1 MSEAL
6 LLVQLSPSWCLSASA
21 AASGS
26 WHSGGLWAPQR
37 CFHGRALPPL
47 GCALS
52 PIWVATSQ
60 GASQG
65 GRVTPGCSLWSPA
78 ASPQERPSVRSPS
91 HTQLLT
97 QQTVL
102 WPPNRQTLGSRGGCP
117 NCCWA
122 GPPCRFWKP
131 FLLESFRL
139 GEAGHLHKHC
149 AGSPTSA
156 KPCSDH
162 RSERLLVSLCPSGG
176 LIPSCREGPAQQ
188 AGGTGLR
195 P

>member
-1 MSEAL
+1 M
-6 LLVQLSPSWCLSASA
+6 
-21 AASGS
+21 
-26 WHSGGLWAPQR
+26 
-37 CFHGRALPPL
+37 
-47 GCALS
+47 
-52 PIWVATSQ
+52 
-60 GASQG
+60 
-65 GRVTPGCSLWSPA
+65 TPGCSLWSPA

-139 GEAGHLHKHC
+139 GEAGRPHKHC

-156 KPCSDH
+156 KPCSDP
-162 RSERLLVSLCPSGG
+162 RSERLLVSLCPGG
-176 LIPSCREGPAQQ
+176 RGGASSQAAGKGPHNRQVALVCVPRTGRGHAPVIREPLSRRFL
-188 AGGTGLR
+188 LR
-195 P
+195 LLQTAAWLGSR